1 MKKRMMLYFGSFN
14 PVHKGHTALA
24 EYVVERGLCDEVAL
38 VVSPRSP
45 YKEAGMLAPEM
56 ERFEMAE
63 IACRNSKYPAQIH
76 PSVVEFLLPKPS
88 YTIDT
93 LCYLEQ
99 NFGSE
104 MEFSLLLGAD
114 QIETFDG
121 WKEYERIL
129 EYPLYIY
136 PRRGARTDRFAG
148 RFTLL
153 GEAPLQE
160 FSSTEVR
167 RRIENGEDVAAML
180 DGEVAAY
187 IRSKG
192 LWSPASRIAA
202 LTEQLAAAPDDAAL
216 LLERG
221 KLHFRL
227 EEWGAALND
236 FNRILRTDA
245 AHAEAQQLADMVREI
260 LEFRYKDI
268 YNP

>member
-14 PVHKGHTALA
+14 PIHKGHVALA
-24 EYVVERGLCDEVAL
+24 EYVLARDLCDEVAL

-45 YKEAGMLAPEM
+45 YKDAGMLAPET

-63 IACRNSKYPAQIH
+63 IACRNSKHPDRIR

-93 LCYLEQ
+93 LRYLTQ

-104 MEFSLLLGAD
+104 MTFSLLMGAD
-114 QIETFDG
+114 QIEALDG
-121 WKEYERIL
+121 WKEYGRVL
-129 EYPLYIY
+129 EYPVYVY
-136 PRRGARTDRFAG
+136 PRQGARTERFAG

-153 GEAPLQE
+153 ADAPLQE
-160 FSSTEVR
+160 FASTEVR
-167 RRIENGEDVAAML
+167 RRISDGGDVSAML
-180 DGEVAAY
+180 DGEVAEY
-187 IRSKG
+187 IRKRG

-202 LTEQLAAAPDDAAL
+202 LTEQLAATPDDTAL

-221 KLHFRL
+221 RLHFRL
-227 EEWGAALND
+227 DEWGAALND
-236 FNRILRTDA
+236 FNRVLRLDA
-245 AHAEAQQLADMVREI
+245 AHEEARQLAGMVREI